1 MHKQQLEVRE
11 WLELPQSTRVKLA
24 SDFNLTRS
32 GNTEVADHVVLT
44 DGYLYT
50 DLSRISIA
58 LIESKLGLIDSGLD
72 FYTLFGKL
80 LNVYEGKTEEPI
92 QGGSIKTTE
101 ENRGDEKIESVHEGS
116 VLPDVVEKPKK
127 RRGRPATL

>member
-32 GNTEVADHVVLT
+32 GNTEVVDHVVMT
-44 DGYLYT
+44 DGYT
-50 DLSRISIA
+50 HQDLSRISIST
-58 LIESKLGLIDSGLD
+58 IESHLGITNSGLD

-80 LNVYEGKTEEPI
+80 LNLYEGKTQEPI
-92 QGGSIKTTE
+92 QGGSIETAETD
-101 ENRGDEKIESVHEGS
+101 RGNEAVEPVHEGS

-127 RRGRPATL
+127 RRGRPANV